1 MSSGVADQAND
12 GSKRAGRSTR
22 ADMSR
27 PGWPVT
33 AEVVTLL
40 IALAVAGIA
49 CAAGLAPAPA
59 LAVAV
64 LSPAAL
70 VDIREQRLPDHWVL
84 AAAMVLLTTTAAA
97 TLAGEAP
104 APTSVT
110 AGAVAM
116 AVPLLALHLASPDAM
131 GFGDVKA
138 ALVLGAALGSVDWR
152 LGLVALS
159 IASALASVVGLG
171 RRLDTIAFGPFLV
184 TAAAL
189 TLVISSTPLPPIPFG
204 ARG

>member
-1 MSSGVADQAND
+1 MSSGVADQADD

-84 AAAMVLLTTTAAA
+84 AAAIVLLTTTAAA

-184 TAAAL
+184 VAAAV
-189 TLVISSTPLPPIPFG
+189 TLVAAAVIPTPLPIG
-204 ARG
+204 AG